1 MGFLVLFDI
10 TSEKSFINIRNW
22 LEQLR
27 THAYC
32 NDPDVVLCGNKA
44 DLYEKRVVSE
54 ERARQEAE
62 KYGYFLF
69 YLSNQIYVYLYI
81 ILNMNLMNSLFDS
94 LPYFETSAVTG
105 QNVSKAIETLL
116 DLVMTRMQRVVE
128 TSNLLPNRRNL
139 SDNIKLENET
149 QNGENQSSTL
159 SRMCGC

>member
-1 MGFLVLFDI
+1 
-10 TSEKSFINIRNW
+10 
-22 LEQLR
+22 
-27 THAYC
+27 
-32 NDPDVVLCGNKA
+32 
-44 DLYEKRVVSE
+44 
-54 ERARQEAE
+54 
-62 KYGYFLF
+62 
-69 YLSNQIYVYLYI
+69 
-81 ILNMNLMNSLFDS
+81 MNLMNSLFDS
-94 LPYFETSAVTG
+94 LSYFETSAATG

>member
-62 KYGYFLF
+62 KYG
-69 YLSNQIYVYLYI
+69 
-81 ILNMNLMNSLFDS
+81 